1 MSVVSAPAFVRDNT
15 PPDLDFE
22 ATPQTAKPPKSVA
35 GVEPSR
41 FENSK
46 TEGRRRNL
54 TEKGLA
60 YQLET
65 KLANRNS
72 ALKKLKQQMDKVNML
87 RDTPETT
94 IEQLDEERFHLDRLK
109 DAFNDAFKEH
119 DDLLLTE
126 KEKEDS
132 YRWFDIRDREF
143 TECRIRLCERMQ
155 VLERK
160 SSRAPS
166 RAQSVKS
173 GHSMKSKAS
182 ERSKASSSSTKH
194 LSLALLDAAAKAAKL
209 QAEMEFFEKEK
220 ELRRLQLE
228 KELAIASA
236 EEKAIKRILQE
247 DRLAADKEVSN
258 VEGVNPEVKQ
268 ELKPDLSDQNIKK
281 ERSFSANPYAPEFVP
296 TNYSTPPF
304 EPPRAE
310 HIFTPRFQ
318 ENGVNTTLQE
328 IVSLQAKQAE
338 LSSLIINQQKISNLP
353 VKEPPVFSGDYF
365 EYPAFV
371 TAFDSIIC
379 SNVPSNRDRLY
390 FLDKYTKGKAN
401 NVVKGF
407 LAMSSDSA
415 YERARKMLDQRFG
428 NPVHVAEAYKSSLR
442 SWSKINDGD
451 SSGLQDFSDFLVRCE
466 EAMKTMQ
473 SMGDLDSTET
483 LRLVSSK
490 LPSYSAVK
498 WCRHAHETQTK
509 SKKIV
514 TFSALV
520 KFVRGEAELANDPIF
535 SPDALKAE
543 RKKTGAQPK
552 WGWRNKSRKKDDSNL
567 SANSFATAGSPPV
580 NNLVS
585 SSKPSADQNCP
596 LCNARHDLV
605 KCSKFLK
612 SSVDERS
619 EVIRSKGL
627 CYGCFKSGHVSSG
640 CRNRSI
646 CKECGRRHHTLLHG
660 VKPRSTESSPQP
672 EPKSQETQQTS
683 SKNESLGEKPPV
695 TESASSHLIS
705 VVHSSA
711 AESASV
717 ITNCRII
724 QVILFHKDNTEK
736 AIKVYALLDDA
747 SDTTFVTTQVQR
759 ELGIKGVQTSLDLS
773 TMLGRQRIAVE
784 RIDGLVVQRLDKR
797 TEIELPKTYARET
810 IPSRR
815 DQIPRPEI
823 VNSWPHLRKIQG
835 KIPPYDEDVDIGL
848 LIGCNCPKAIKPTE
862 VIRGKGEEPY
872 AVRTSL
878 GWSIVGPV
886 ATSNTPQ
893 DGYALDSTCHRIL
906 SREVISGASDNAN
919 QLSFVFHGK
928 TKEVINPSAI
938 SQMFELDFLEHKG
951 KLKHGL
957 SKEDREFI
965 QIAERGI
972 QHREDGHY
980 ELPLPLKNETIEF
993 PNNKTAALR
1002 RLSQLKRRF
1011 VGKNGQQYYEHYVEF
1026 MKKLIEN
1033 GYAESVPE
1041 IYEADRSSHG
1051 QGRKKQNVWY
1061 IPHHGVYHPKKPNKI
1076 RVVFDCAAEYESESL
1091 NKHLLQG
1098 PDLTNNLAGVLCR
1111 FRQEPI
1117 AFMCD
1122 IEAMFHQVKV
1132 NEEYRDLLRFLWW
1145 EDGDLTKEPKEYRMT
1160 VHLFGA
1166 TSSPGCANFALKST
1180 ANDFEEEFGASAAD
1194 FLRNDF
1200 YVDDGL
1206 KSVPFVDE
1214 AVKLIASVK
1223 QMCSKGGFR
1232 LHKFVSNSKEV
1243 IRRIP
1248 EQDRADGVKE
1258 LDLDLD
1264 SLPLER
1270 ALGVHWCVESDC
1282 FQFTIVLQDKPCT
1295 RRGILSTVSSIFDP
1309 LGFVAP
1315 LLLDGKSIL
1324 QELCRREVGWD
1335 DPIPDEVKVKWE
1347 RWRSDLLEVQ
1357 RISIPRCYKPD
1368 NFGRVVNAQLHHFSD
1383 ASVKGY
1389 GQCSYLRLVDENQ
1402 KVHCSFVMGKSR
1414 VAPLKPVT
1422 IPRLELTAAVC
1433 SVRISQQLR
1442 RELEY
1447 TIDQEYFWTDSKVVL
1462 GYIANES
1469 RRFHVFV
1476 ANRVQEIQE
1485 NTSVDQ
1491 WKYVESKQN
1500 PADEAS
1506 RGLKTQELLN
1516 CRWITGPEF
1525 LWENENQSINN
1536 GREDHEVQE
1545 NDPEV
1550 KKSVAM
1556 ATTTTTQIAQAHSK
1570 KLSLAKRVEYFSDW
1584 YRAKRAVALCQRYIR
1599 VLKDRVLKKQCSHEE
1614 VQGLDVSDLKTA
1626 ECAIIRDAQIEA
1638 FEEEIVVLQK
1648 MKQENT
1654 DPDSRVFAQQRKANM
1669 KKSSSLYKLDPF
1681 LDVDGIVRVG
1691 GRLRRASLTDD
1702 IKFPIILPR
1711 NSHVTK
1717 LIIKH
1722 FHERTH
1728 HQGKGMTLNEVRSN
1742 GFWVVSGPSVVANMI
1757 SSCVKCQ
1764 RLRGAV
1770 QEQRMSDLPEDRLEC
1785 TPPFT
1790 YCAVDYFGPFIVK
1803 DGRKELKRYGVLF
1816 TCMASRAVHI
1826 ETANSLETDSFI
1838 NALRRFIS
1846 RRGPIRQLRS
1856 DQGTNFVGAR
1866 TELAQA
1872 LAEMD
1877 QEKIRT
1883 KLLEEQCDWFSFKMN
1898 VPAASHMG
1906 GVWERQI
1913 RSARNV
1919 LSSLLLDNGKQLDDE
1934 SLRTLMCE
1942 AEAIVNSRPLTVNQL
1957 ADPDS
1962 SSPLTPNH
1970 LLTMKSKV
1978 VLAPPGAFQPADM
1991 YCRKRWRRV
2000 AHLANEFWTRW
2011 RKEFLLSLQQRQKW
2025 TRPRRNLIVDDVVM
2039 IKDENLPRSVWQ
2051 LARVSAVYPSSD
2063 GQVRKVQVALAD
2075 SCLDNKGK
2083 RIGTVRYLERPVQKL
2098 VLLMSAS
2105 KDE

>member
-1 MSVVSAPAFVRDNT
+1 MSVVSAPASVRNNAG
-15 PPDLDFE
+15 PDLDFE
-22 ATPQTAKPPKSVA
+22 PMPQTTKPPKSVA
-35 GVEPSR
+35 DPEPSR
-41 FENSK
+41 FQNSR
-46 TEGRRRNL
+46 TEERRRKL

-60 YQLET
+60 YRLQS
-65 KLANRNS
+65 KLVNRNF
-72 ALKKLKQQMDKVNML
+72 ALKKLQQQMDKVNLL
-87 RDTPETT
+87 RDAPETT
-94 IEQLDEERFHLDRLK
+94 IERLDEERFQLDRLK

-119 DDLLLTE
+119 DELLLTE

-132 YRWFDIRDREF
+132 YRWFDVRDREF

-160 SSRAPS
+160 SSRASS

-247 DRLAADKEVSN
+247 DKLAADNEVSN
-258 VEGVNPEVKQ
+258 VERVNAEVKQ
-268 ELKPDLSDQNIKK
+268 ELKPDLRDQNIRR

-296 TNYSTPPF
+296 ASYSSPSF

-310 HIFTPRFQ
+310 HSFTPRFEQ
-318 ENGVNTTLQE
+318 NGANTTLQE

-365 EYPAFV
+365 EYPAFA

-415 YERARKMLDQRFG
+415 YVKARKMLDQRFG

-466 EAMKTMQ
+466 EAMKKMQ

-509 SKKIV
+509 SRKIV

-520 KFVRGEAELANDPIF
+520 NFVKGEAELANDPIF

-543 RKKTGAQPK
+543 RKKTVTQPK
-552 WGWRNKSRKKDDSNL
+552 WGWRNKSGKKDNSNL
-567 SANSFATAGSPPV
+567 GANSFATASSPPA
-580 NNLVS
+580 NSLIL

-596 LCNARHDLV
+596 LCNARHELV

-612 SSVDERS
+612 SSIDERS

-660 VKPRSTESSPQP
+660 VKPRSTGSSSQP
-672 EPKSQETQQTS
+672 EPKSQETQQAPS
-683 SKNESLGEKPPV
+683 RNESLGEKPPV
-695 TESASSHLIS
+695 AESASSHLIS
-705 VVHSSA
+705 LVHNSA
-711 AESASV
+711 EESASV

-724 QVILFHKDNTEK
+724 QVNLFHKDNTDK

-759 ELGIKGVQTSLDLS
+759 ELGINGVQTSLDLS
-773 TMLGRQRIAVE
+773 TMLGRQRISVE

-815 DQIPRPEI
+815 DQIPRPET
-823 VNSWPHLRKIQG
+823 VNSWPHLRRIQA

-848 LIGCNCPKAIKPTE
+848 LIGCNCPKAIKPIE

-919 QLSFVFHGK
+919 QLSFVLHGK

-938 SQMFELDFLEHKG
+938 NQMFELDFLEHKG
-951 KLKHGL
+951 TSKRSL

-972 QHREDGHY
+972 QHCEDGHY
-980 ELPLPLKNETIEF
+980 ELPLPLKNETIAL

-1011 VGKNGQQYYEHYVEF
+1011 MGRNGQQYYEHYVEF
-1026 MKKLIEN
+1026 MKKLIES

-1041 IYEADRSSHG
+1041 ITEADHTSHD

-1076 RVVFDCAAEYESESL
+1076 RVVFDCAAEYQNESL

-1098 PDLTNNLAGVLCR
+1098 PDLTNNLTGVLCR

-1122 IEAMFHQVKV
+1122 IEGMFHQVKV
-1132 NEEYRDLLRFLWW
+1132 KEEYRDLLRFLWW

-1206 KSVPFVDE
+1206 KSVPLVDE

-1223 QMCSKGGFR
+1223 QMCSRGGFR

-1347 RWRSDLLEVQ
+1347 KWRSDLLEVQ
-1357 RISIPRCYKPD
+1357 RITIPRCYKPD

-1389 GQCSYLRLVDENQ
+1389 GQCSYLRLVNENQ

-1433 SVRISQQLR
+1433 SVRISQQLQ

-1516 CRWITGPEF
+1516 SRWITGPEF
-1525 LWENENQSINN
+1525 LWENENHFINN
-1536 GREDHEVQE
+1536 GGQDHEVQE

-1556 ATTTTTQIAQAHSK
+1556 ATTASTQIAQAHSEK
-1570 KLSLAKRVEYFSDW
+1570 VSLAKRVEYFSDW
-1584 YRAKRAVALCQRYIR
+1584 FRAKRAVALCQRYIR
-1599 VLKDRVLKKQCSHEE
+1599 LLRDRALKNQCSHEE
-1614 VQGLDVSDLKTA
+1614 VQRLDISDLKSA
-1626 ECAIIRDAQIEA
+1626 ECTIIRDAQIEA
-1638 FEEEIVVLQK
+1638 FKEEAEVLQK
-1648 MKQENT
+1648 MKQENAN
-1654 DPDSRVFAQQRKANM
+1654 PDNRVFAQQRKATM
-1669 KKSSSLYKLDPF
+1669 KTSSSLYKLDPF
-1681 LDVDGIVRVG
+1681 LDVDGILRVG

-1711 NSHVTK
+1711 NSHVTR
-1717 LIIKH
+1717 LIVKH

-1742 GFWVVSGPSVVANMI
+1742 GFWVVSGPSVVANII

-1764 RLRGAV
+1764 KLRGAV
-1770 QEQRMSDLPEDRLEC
+1770 QEQRMSDLPEDRLEP

-1790 YCAVDYFGPFIVK
+1790 YCAVDYFGPFIIK

-1826 ETANSLETDSFI
+1826 ETANSLETDAFI
-1838 NALRRFIS
+1838 NALRRFIC

-1883 KLLEEQCDWFSFKMN
+1883 KLLEEQCDWISYKMN

-1919 LSSLLLDNGKQLDDE
+1919 LSSLLQKNGKQLDDE

-1942 AEAIVNSRPLTVNQL
+1942 AEAIVNSRPLTVSQL

-1962 SSPLTPNH
+1962 LSPLTPNH
-1970 LLTMKSKV
+1970 LLTMKTKV
-1978 VLAPPGAFQPADM
+1978 VLAPPGAFQPADV

-2000 AHLANEFWTRW
+2000 THLANEFWTRW

-2025 TRPRRNLIVDDVVM
+2025 TRPRRNLAVDDVVM
-2039 IKDENLPRSVWQ
+2039 IKDENLPRNVWQ

-2063 GQVRKVQVALAD
+2063 GQVRKVQVSLAD
-2075 SCLDNKGK
+2075 RCLDNKGK